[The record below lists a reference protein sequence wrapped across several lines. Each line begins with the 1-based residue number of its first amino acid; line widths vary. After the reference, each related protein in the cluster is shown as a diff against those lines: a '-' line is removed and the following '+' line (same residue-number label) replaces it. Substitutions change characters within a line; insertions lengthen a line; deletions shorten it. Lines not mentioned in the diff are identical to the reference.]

1 MLILEIQCI
10 AGYTEQMIII
20 ISLATFLSA
29 MFGGLFALQF
39 KDKLHLILGFAAG
52 AIIGVVF
59 FDILPEAINLG
70 RVFFDVDTI
79 TMMVA
84 VGFLFYL
91 ILDRF
96 LVLHTHSE
104 EDGEQNHKGILGAGS
119 ILLHSFLDG
128 AAVGL
133 AFQISL
139 EASAIVAVAVITH
152 RFSDGVNAVSIIL
165 KDGGSRKRAF
175 SWLVAVSVSPVLGI
189 LSSFAFSLPEYAL
202 APLLALFAGFFLY
215 IGASDLLPESHHR
228 HPTGLTTLS
237 AIIGMAVIYAVVKIA
252 HI

>member
-1 MLILEIQCI
+1 
-10 AGYTEQMIII
+10 MIII

-59 FDILPEAINLG
+59 FDILPEAIELG
-70 RVFFDVDTI
+70 QDLFSVEDVT
-79 TMMVA
+79 TMA
-84 VGFLFYL
+84 AIGFLFYL

-96 LVLHTHSE
+96 LVLHTHLE
-104 EDGEQNHKGILGAGS
+104 GDGEQSHKGILGAGS

-139 EASAIVAVAVITH
+139 ETSAVIAIAVITH
-152 RFSDGVNAVSIIL
+152 RFSDGINTVSIIL
-165 KDGGSRKRAF
+165 KDGGSRKRALY
-175 SWLVAVSVSPVLGI
+175 WLAAVSISPVLGVV
-189 LSSFAFSLPEYAL
+189 SSFAVPLPEYVL

-228 HPTGLTTLS
+228 HPTGFTTLS
-237 AIIGMAVIYAVVKIA
+237 AILGMATIYIVVQLA